1 MNTKI
6 TTPILI
12 FYTLFITLLC
22 SLTISHTYADDYDD
36 QNRYGYMGSGHM
48 GYGQMGPGYM
58 GSRHMGYGRMGS
70 GCMGAGHMGMG
81 MGMGKMGMNCM
92 HMLDLSDSQ
101 RKSMRSI
108 QKATRTQQFALH
120 DKLTEHTDE
129 LYSLYKKDKPN
140 AKKIGGIYKK
150 IFDIKRQKIEL
161 GITTKNKAY
170 DVLTKEQKEKLK
182 EWKSSGMGYRQYR
195 GQQGRGMHR
204 MME

>member
-1 MNTKI
+1 
-6 TTPILI
+6 
-12 FYTLFITLLC
+12 
-22 SLTISHTYADDYDD
+22 
-36 QNRYGYMGSGHM
+36 
-48 GYGQMGPGYM
+48 
-58 GSRHMGYGRMGS
+58 
-70 GCMGAGHMGMG
+70 MGMG
-81 MGMGKMGMNCM
+81 MMGINYM
-92 HMLDLSDSQ
+92 HMLDLSESQ

-108 QKATRTQQFALH
+108 KKSTRTQQFALH
-120 DKLTEHTDE
+120 DKLTEYADE

>member
-1 MNTKI
+1 MNTKT

-12 FYTLFITLLC
+12 FYTLLITLMC
-22 SLTISHTYADDYDD
+22 SLTISRAYADDSDD

-48 GYGQMGPGYM
+48 G
-58 GSRHMGYGRMGS
+58 S
-70 GCMGAGHMGMG
+70 GHMGMG
-81 MGMGKMGMNCM
+81 MMGINYM
-92 HMLDLSDSQ
+92 HMLNLSDSQ
-101 RKSMRSI
+101 RKSMRNI

-120 DKLTEHTDE
+120 DKLTEYADE
-129 LYSLYKKDKPN
+129 LYSLYEKDKPN

-204 MME
+204 MMK